1 MLSGYQY
8 DTEYRSPNK
17 HANANCLSRLQLSDH
32 VRNENDEIQEIN
44 RVQLESLP
52 ISVAHVRKATR
63 VDPILSRMLEQTLTR
78 RPSDQVDELIK
89 LYFNKCRELTVEE
102 NILL

>member
-63 VDPILSRMLEQTLTR
+63 RSNFVKNVGVNFDKTAKRSSR
-78 RPSDQVDELIK
+78 
-89 LYFNKCRELTVEE
+89 
-102 NILL
+102 

>member
-44 RVQLESLP
+44 QVQLESLP

-63 VDPILSRMLEQTLTR
+63 VDPILSVKNVGVNFDKMAKRSSR
-78 RPSDQVDELIK
+78 
-89 LYFNKCRELTVEE
+89 
-102 NILL
+102 